1 MAKFGSFKNKNDKVL
16 RYKVLRYK
24 VPRYKVPR
32 YKVPRH
38 KVFKVIT
45 MTTKNLFYLL
55 LISIVT
61 MLVSGCKYF
70 YDSKKLD
77 FNTVYAGFN
86 GPDIGRGSYYNMQK
100 FYAYSDA
107 TSVEHSWLK
116 TALPANALKKI
127 IDATNFKQQFI
138 LIYMSESIAVF
149 NSLEIASIRYTNP
162 EGRVGLDVFAYR
174 NISETK
180 ISSINAM
187 TYPFTIAVVEKPK
200 EPYIDFYPGGS
211 YFEQNRAGK
220 PEKPQTGTARTFEEV
235 KNDGAKLTTIELL
248 YLGLDQC
255 LTLRKQAPKF
265 CSKLDIERMRKH
277 IDLAIAHYAEST
289 PTLESI
295 LKANSKD
302 QQVMAKENPQI
313 FDEKSQKDHL
323 LKMEQAIKQ
332 AVNLRAE
339 ILKKVAA
346 NKKLTAHENP

>member
-1 MAKFGSFKNKNDKVL
+1 
-16 RYKVLRYK
+16 
-24 VPRYKVPR
+24 
-32 YKVPRH
+32 
-38 KVFKVIT
+38 
-45 MTTKNLFYLL
+45 
-55 LISIVT
+55 
-61 MLVSGCKYF
+61 MLVSGCEYF

-77 FNTVYAGFN
+77 FKTVYVGFN
-86 GPDIGRGSYYNMQK
+86 GPDISRGSYYNMQK
-100 FYAYSDA
+100 IYAYSDA
-107 TSVEHSWLK
+107 TSVQNSWLK

-127 IDATNFKQQFI
+127 IDATDLKQQFI

-265 CSKLDIERMRKH
+265 CSELDIERMRKH

-295 LKANSKD
+295 LKENLKNNQA
-302 QQVMAKENPQI
+302 MAKENPQM
-313 FDEKSQKDHL
+313 FDEKYQKDFSV
-323 LKMEQAIKQ
+323 KMEQAI
-332 AVNLRAE
+332 NLRAE
-339 ILKKVAA
+339 ILKKVAE
-346 NKKLTAHENP
+346 NMTHTTNENP

>member
-1 MAKFGSFKNKNDKVL
+1 
-16 RYKVLRYK
+16 
-24 VPRYKVPR
+24 
-32 YKVPRH
+32 
-38 KVFKVIT
+38 
-45 MTTKNLFYLL
+45 
-55 LISIVT
+55 
-61 MLVSGCKYF
+61 MLVSGCEYF
-70 YDSKKLD
+70 YDSKKLE
-77 FNTVYAGFN
+77 FKTVYVGFN
-86 GPDIGRGSYYNMQK
+86 GPDIGRDSYYNMQK
-100 FYAYSDA
+100 IYAYSDA
-107 TSVEHSWLK
+107 TSVQNSWLK

-127 IDATNFKQQFI
+127 IDATDFKHQFL

-220 PEKPQTGTARTFEEV
+220 PEKPQLGTARAFEEV

-248 YLGLDQC
+248 YLGLNQC

-265 CSKLDIERMRKH
+265 CSELEITSMQKN
-277 IDLAIAHYAEST
+277 IDLAIAHYDEST

-295 LKANSKD
+295 LKENLKNNQA
-302 QQVMAKENPQI
+302 MAKKNPQM
-313 FDEKSQKDHL
+313 FDEKYQKDFSV
-323 LKMEQAIKQ
+323 KMEQAI
-332 AVNLRAE
+332 NLRAE
-339 ILKKVAA
+339 ILKKVAE
-346 NKKLTAHENP
+346 NMTHTTNENP